1 MQNLKK
7 GGDQQDGQKEEEEI
21 QSLQE
26 QLAAL
31 KEITVGGAVFR
42 MPLHHF
48 L

>member
-7 GGDQQDGQKEEEEI
+7 GGDRQDGQKEEEEEI

-31 KEITVGGAVFR
+31 KEITVGGAVF
-42 MPLHHF
+42 
-48 L
+48 